1 MIEIKTCSDYPGD
14 CCGSCHDDVEYGYR
28 LLEVY
33 DKEQKLIA
41 MVCCRKIDEAE
52 KNLMDDEKVEAP

>member
-14 CCGSCHDDVEYGYR
+14 CCGSCHDDVEYGYP

-33 DKEQKLIA
+33 DKEGSMVA
-41 MVCCRKIDEAE
+41 EVCCRKIDEVKKTLTDGNIA
-52 KNLMDDEKVEAP
+52 DAP